1 MKDYRTNNFQIILNM
16 KDILYI
22 FNRKYWD
29 TIYFF
34 FKINIK
40 Y

>member
-29 TIYFF
+29 TIYFLF
-34 FKINIK
+34 
-40 Y
+40 